1 MVRLPKTLVTRFV
14 YVKILFYY
22 FIFIQG
28 QFRNKVFNYT
38 RSALQD
44 LTGNSNNSKSTL
56 NRYIDSTNVGDG
68 ITPRASAGASAA
80 TNGLLYSSRW
90 IEDGSFLRVRNIT
103 IGYTLP
109 ESVLKNSKISSVRI
123 YLGIQNAFT
132 FTNYKGFDPEMNSNS
147 TQLLYP
153 GYDVGTFPQYRTY
166 LAGLNVSF

>member
-1 MVRLPKTLVTRFV
+1 M
-14 YVKILFYY
+14 
-22 FIFIQG
+22 
-28 QFRNKVFNYT
+28 
-38 RSALQD
+38 
-44 LTGNSNNSKSTL
+44 
-56 NRYIDSTNVGDG
+56 
-68 ITPRASAGASAA
+68 
-80 TNGLLYSSRW
+80 
-90 IEDGSFLRVRNIT
+90 RVRNIT

-132 FTNYKGFDPEMNSNS
+132 FTAYKGFDPEMNSNS